1 MPFYICE
8 AVFKQ
13 CIAANAG
20 NAQGQD
26 TCNNNVKPK
35 CATQTPPKS
44 PVADSGDGS
53 SSSTTGTGTSKPT
66 QTSGGNTQVTTTS
79 SHGLAGPTLAPL
91 GSGAFAAAMGLMAY
105 LL

>member
-8 AVFKQ
+8 AVFSQ
-13 CIAANAG
+13 CITANAN

-26 TCNNNVKPK
+26 ICNNKVKPL
-35 CATQTPPKS
+35 CATQSPPKN

-53 SSSTTGTGTSKPT
+53 SSSTSATGASKPT
-66 QTSGGNTQVTTTS
+66 GTSGGNTQVTTTS

-91 GSGAFAAAMGLMAY
+91 GGSAFAAAMGLMAY
-105 LL
+105 ML